1 AEPLM
6 TDGMFDSQNIAFWS
20 ESEDRYVC
28 YFRTWTGEGYS
39 GFRTVTRSTSRD
51 FLAWTKPVEMG
62 YGGTPAEHIYTNG
75 THPYYRAPHIYLSF
89 AKRFFPEKAALPPEE
104 AEKLVENPNYRVASS
119 DAVIMSSR
127 GGNQYDRTFM
137 EAYIRPGAGL
147 RDWVSRDNTPAPYV
161 VPANERELYIYRI
174 SHYAQSS
181 SHLTRY
187 SLRIDGF
194 VSVQFPYEGGE
205 LITRPFTFD
214 GEELEM
220 NFASS
225 AAGGVRVEIQKADGT
240 PRPGY
245 ELNRCPEMI
254 GDEIERIV
262 VWKKGSDLG
271 ELAGKTIRLR
281 FEMRDADLFSFRF
294 RSKGEVR

>member
-1 AEPLM
+1 
-6 TDGMFDSQNIAFWS
+6 
-20 ESEDRYVC
+20 
-28 YFRTWTGEGYS
+28 
-39 GFRTVTRSTSRD
+39 
-51 FLAWTKPVEMG
+51 
-62 YGGTPAEHIYTNG
+62 
-75 THPYYRAPHIYLSF
+75 
-89 AKRFFPEKAALPPEE
+89 
-104 AEKLVENPNYRVASS
+104 
-119 DAVIMSSR
+119 
-127 GGNQYDRTFM
+127 
-137 EAYIRPGAGL
+137 
-147 RDWVSRDNTPAPYV
+147 
-161 VPANERELYIYRI
+161 
-174 SHYAQSS
+174 
-181 SHLTRY
+181 
-187 SLRIDGF
+187 
-194 VSVQFPYEGGE
+194 
-205 LITRPFTFD
+205 
-214 GEELEM
+214 M